1 MGVTGLRWR
10 KCCVVMIILVPAVG
24 VGIRLVQNGTIFHKL
39 YEFNKERLAS
49 HQPLA
54 GTGAHEIAITGTRV
68 IDMTSEHIRANHTVI
83 IRDGR
88 IAALGPSNEISVP
101 INAQEIDGSDAYL
114 MPGMADMHVHTHGIP
129 LAYSLFL
136 ANGVTT
142 IREMHGMANYLER
155 AQQVAEGEI
164 LGPTIYT
171 TGPTLRDNSDSA
183 LTNVEEVRTEVANQY
198 DAGYRMLKIHDSLS
212 AAAFG
217 IVMEEA
223 KRRGMYTVGHV
234 PYGVGIGSATDAG
247 MDELAHI
254 HSLHQDF
261 FRNFDLENVF
271 DEYVIEENRIPEIIA
286 MVQEA
291 GMQICVTLIVNQA
304 LSDSQDIENYVN
316 RPEMSYELPWAELYM
331 RSAAWYFDKM
341 WPRSYLDETYLP
353 WLNKLIKALHDA
365 GVRLILGT
373 DSGVT
378 GLVHGFSTHEEL
390 RLLVNAGLSPYEA
403 LLTGTRNAATA
414 VGDDD
419 DWGTI
424 EVGKRADL
432 ILLRENPL
440 DDIGNIKSILAVGKS
455 GQWLDRD
462 KLDEMLE
469 DVKRAYR

>member
-1 MGVTGLRWR
+1 
-10 KCCVVMIILVPAVG
+10 
-24 VGIRLVQNGTIFHKL
+24 
-39 YEFNKERLAS
+39 
-49 HQPLA
+49 
-54 GTGAHEIAITGTRV
+54 
-68 IDMTSEHIRANHTVI
+68 
-83 IRDGR
+83 
-88 IAALGPSNEISVP
+88 
-101 INAQEIDGSDAYL
+101 
-114 MPGMADMHVHTHGIP
+114 
-129 LAYSLFL
+129 
-136 ANGVTT
+136 
-142 IREMHGMANYLER
+142 
-155 AQQVAEGEI
+155 
-164 LGPTIYT
+164 
-171 TGPTLRDNSDSA
+171 
-183 LTNVEEVRTEVANQY
+183 
-198 DAGYRMLKIHDSLS
+198 
-212 AAAFG
+212 
-217 IVMEEA
+217 
-223 KRRGMYTVGHV
+223 
-234 PYGVGIGSATDAG
+234 

>member
-1 MGVTGLRWR
+1 VTGLRWR
-10 KCCVVMIILVPAVG
+10 TCCVVIILIPAVG
-24 VGIRLVQNGTIFHKL
+24 VGIRLVQNGTVFQKL
-39 YEFNKERLAS
+39 YEFNQERLAS
-49 HQPLA
+49 HQPLSGTSA
-54 GTGAHEIAITGTRV
+54 GEIAITGARV
-68 IDMTSEHIRANHTVI
+68 IDMTSEHIRADYTVI
-83 IRDGR
+83 VREGR
-88 IAALGPSNEISVP
+88 IAALGPSAEISVP
-101 INAQEIDGSDAYL
+101 ITAEEIDGSDAYL
-114 MPGMADMHVHTHGIP
+114 MPGLADMHVHTSGIP
-129 LAYSLFL
+129 LAYNLFL
-136 ANGVTT
+136 ANGITT
-142 IREMHGMANYLER
+142 IREMHGMEKYLER
-155 AQQVAEGEI
+155 AQQVAAGKI

-171 TGPTLRDNSDSA
+171 TGPGIRADSTSA
-183 LTNVEEVRTEVANQY
+183 LTNVEEVRTKVAEQY

-212 AAAFG
+212 AATFG

-223 KRRGMYTVGHV
+223 KSRGMYTVGHV
-234 PYGVGIGSATDAG
+234 PYSVRIEGATDAG

-261 FRNFDLENVF
+261 FRNFDPENVF
-271 DEYVIEENRIPEIIA
+271 DEYVIEEKRIPEIVA
-286 MVQEA
+286 MVQGA
-291 GMQICVTLIVNQA
+291 DTAICVTLIVNQA
-304 LSDSQDIENYVN
+304 LSDSQDIENYLN

-341 WPRSYLDETYLP
+341 WPKSYLDETYLP
-353 WLNKLIKALHDA
+353 WLNKLTKAMHDA

-403 LLTGTRNAATA
+403 LLTGTRNASSA
-414 VGDDD
+414 VGDED

-440 DDIGNIKSILAVGKS
+440 DDIGNIKSILAVAKS
-455 GQWLDRD
+455 GRWLDRD

-469 DVKRAYR
+469 EVRRTYR